1 MSNHLLGVPVKI
13 RWKIEE
19 LEKEKRNCDGK
30 REGKI
35 VKREIVHRN
44 HRLLLKMLL
53 RKKESWR

>member
-1 MSNHLLGVPVKI
+1 MKI